1 MSNHNPTNYKN
12 QNGLVQGLIPKG
24 EPCPFLKECGLK
36 NERCPTK
43 AKPNNLHDYSCAAAR
58 AWSLIQ
64 ECPNGTLIGIICK
77 SGKAS
82 K

>member
-1 MSNHNPTNYKN
+1 VSNYKN
-12 QNGLVQGLIPKG
+12 QNGLVNGLIPKG

-43 AKPNNLHDYSCAAAR
+43 AKPNNLYDYSCAAAR

-64 ECPNGTLIGIICK
+64 ECDNGSIRNIIGK
-77 SGKAS
+77 PAKA

>member
-1 MSNHNPTNYKN
+1 MCDYKN
-12 QNGLVQGLIPKG
+12 QNGLVNGLIPKG
-24 EPCPFLKECGLK
+24 SPCPFLKECGLK

-64 ECPNGTLIGIICK
+64 EQDNGSIRKIISK
-77 SGKAS
+77 PGKAG